1 MSAVL
6 DGAREAEWRA
16 FEAYFTPTAVV
27 QQVLQSLATITGWA
41 TRKAADIE
49 LQELQK
55 ILTRRTGR
63 TTEGWPRIADLG
75 AGAGVWSMVSR
86 AVWPRAEVLGL
97 EVRGSELAHLSRHC
111 HHVMLGAIQQLG
123 RRIVAWRP
131 DLVVSNPPFSLTGD
145 FLELALE
152 AAPIVVFLVRATW
165 GDSEEANDL
174 LERYP
179 PAIDLVI
186 TSRPHMLPR
195 LACDGEHRGGDNV
208 GHQVLVWSRA
218 RRSLVA
224 QRLRLPRLPSSLI
237 RWVERPGTEL
247 EPPPLLGP
255 EHVLDLA
262 HWGVSLG

>member
-1 MSAVL
+1 MSAALL
-6 DGAREAEWRA
+6 DVGREAEWRA

-27 QQVLQSLATITGWA
+27 QQVLQSLATIIGWDDA
-41 TRKAADIE
+41 WRPVGKN
-49 LQELQK
+49 
-55 ILTRRTGR
+55 RVS
-63 TTEGWPRIADLG
+63 RIADLG

-86 AVWPRAEVLGL
+86 AVWPRSEVLGL

-123 RRIVAWRP
+123 RRVVAWRP
-131 DLVVSNPPFSLTGD
+131 DLVVSNPPFSLTGA

-179 PAIDLVI
+179 PALDLVI

-195 LACDGEHRGGDNV
+195 LASDGEHRGGDNV
-208 GHQVLVWSRA
+208 GHGVLVWSRA
-218 RRSLVA
+218 RRNLVT

-262 HWGVSLG
+262 HLGVSLG